1 MHALADAAVMVDTSA
16 CIDDAV
22 RTYCG
27 IALDDCARHQ
37 LDALA
42 ELRARTDD
50 GRGMNHRGKTKTA
63 LAAAAKDGIPRRH
76 GSDRSDPV
84 HEQDIICFELIEN
97 LVTTEHPYSARA
109 ARHRHKGR
117 IGNAHDGA
125 AVRAHRF
132 DQYSGM
138 AASAENYDRQ
148 LGFRRARNH
157 ASRRVR
163 WRTR

>member
-37 LDALA
+37 FDALA

-63 LAAAAKDGIPRRH
+63 LAAAAKHSITRRH

-84 HEQDIICFELIEN
+84 HEQDIICFELVEN
-97 LVTTEHPYSARA
+97 LVTAEHPYSARA
-109 ARHRHKGR
+109 ARHRHKCR
-117 IGNAHDGA
+117 IGNAHDGL

-132 DQYSGM
+132 DQHSRM
-138 AASAENYDRQ
+138 AAPAENYDRQ

-157 ASRRVR
+157 ASGQMR
-163 WRTR
+163 WQTR

>member
-1 MHALADAAVMVDTSA
+1 
-16 CIDDAV
+16 
-22 RTYCG
+22 
-27 IALDDCARHQ
+27 
-37 LDALA
+37 
-42 ELRARTDD
+42 
-50 GRGMNHRGKTKTA
+50 MNHCGKAKAA

-84 HEQDIICFELIEN
+84 HEQDIIPFEFVEN
-97 LVTTEHPYSARA
+97 LVTAEHRYSARA
-109 ARHRHKGR
+109 LRHSSKRWVGDT
-117 IGNAHDGA
+117 HDGA

-138 AASAENYDRQ
+138 AAPAENYDRQ

-157 ASRRVR
+157 ASRLLR